1 LRDLPEYLRAFW
13 AYVSTGLGL
22 IRALAIVLVW
32 LAGMFA
38 PVAIRTFAEFPNWIG
53 LTWMLAYSLLSFVFA
68 PYGMW
73 KRERAQMSGF
83 KQPDSE

>member
-1 LRDLPEYLRAFW
+1 MRDLHEYLRAYW

-38 PVAIRTFAEFPNWIG
+38 PMGIRTVVEFPNWIG
-53 LTWMLAYSLLSFVFA
+53 LTWMLGYSLLSIVFA

-73 KRERAQMSGF
+73 KQQRAQML
-83 KQPDSE
+83 KPKPTDLE